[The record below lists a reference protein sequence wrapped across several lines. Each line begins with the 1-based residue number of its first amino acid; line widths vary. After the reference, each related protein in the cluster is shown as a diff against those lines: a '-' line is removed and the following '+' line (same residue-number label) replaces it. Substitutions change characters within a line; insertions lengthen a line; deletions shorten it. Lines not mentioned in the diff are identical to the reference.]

1 MSESFFDKKYEG
13 MWFLLGIP
21 GIMIVLTVIFA
32 LTNAIVKRF
41 KKKSSSEFQL
51 SDSDFESSV
60 KPAPVG
66 TRPGLNVDPEENQDK
81 KQNLWTRWDK

>member
-21 GIMIVLTVIFA
+21 GIMIVLTV
-32 LTNAIVKRF
+32 LTAITISIVKRF
-41 KKKSSSEFQL
+41 KKKSSPEFQV
-51 SDSDFESSV
+51 SDLDFEASV

-66 TRPGLNVDPEENQDK
+66 TRPGLNVDPEDNQDK
-81 KQNLWTRWDK
+81 KRHLWTRWDK

>member
-21 GIMIVLTVIFA
+21 GIMIILTVISA
-32 LTNAIVKRF
+32 LTIAIVKRF
-41 KKKSSSEFQL
+41 KKKSNPDFQV
-51 SDSDFESSV
+51 SDLDFEASV

-66 TRPGLNVDPEENQDK
+66 TRPGLNVDPEDDQDK
-81 KQNLWTRWDK
+81 KRHLWTRWDK